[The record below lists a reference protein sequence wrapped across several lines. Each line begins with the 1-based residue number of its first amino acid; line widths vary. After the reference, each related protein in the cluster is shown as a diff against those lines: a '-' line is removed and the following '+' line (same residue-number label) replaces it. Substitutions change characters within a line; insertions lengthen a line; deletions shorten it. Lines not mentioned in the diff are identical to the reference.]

1 MLIGLTGGIACGKT
15 TVARMLTAKGAMVID
30 ADQVA
35 RDVVCAG
42 SEGHRAVKA
51 AFGSEIIAADGQ
63 LDRARLGAIVFGD
76 PKARQRLEAI
86 THPLIAKLSMER
98 LGAALSSGAP
108 LVVYDAALLVES
120 GRADQFRPLVVVKTT
135 RALQIERLMSRDG
148 LDSNAAHARL
158 ASQMDIEAKAALADH
173 VIDNTGTLDD
183 TQSQVD
189 HLWQSLGLGE

>member
-15 TVARMLTAKGAMVID
+15 TVARMLTARGAIVVD

-35 RDVVCAG
+35 RDVVRPG
-42 SEGHRAVKA
+42 SEGLRAIA
-51 AFGSEIIAADGQ
+51 SSFGEAVLRDDGS
-63 LDRARLGAIVFGD
+63 LDRTRLGSLVFGD
-76 PKARQRLEAI
+76 PEARRRLEDI

-98 LGAALSSGAP
+98 LANALSSGAP

-135 RALQIERLMSRDG
+135 RDTQIQRVMNRDG
-148 LDSNAAHARL
+148 VNQAEAEARL

-173 VIDNTGTLDD
+173 VIDNSATLAE
-183 TQSQVD
+183 TEAQVER
-189 HLWQSLGLGE
+189 LWDALGVAQ